1 MILSEKLAEQGYY
14 SCVIEEVYSTEPK
27 DRRILSAEGDIKAKM
42 IFPEFGM
49 YAPSHPIGMA
59 LQNVYG
65 YTYTG
70 KVAHD
75 DAPDSLA
82 LFAKRFLM
90 NGGIRL
96 AEISIF
102 SR

>member
-1 MILSEKLAEQGYY
+1 MAFSSSIQINSMYIPLIAVS
-14 SCVIEEVYSTEPK
+14 
-27 DRRILSAEGDIKAKM
+27 KM
-42 IFPEFGM
+42 IFPQFGM
-49 YAPSHPIGMA
+49 YAPSNHIGNAM
-59 LQNVYG
+59 QNVYG

-82 LFAKRFLM
+82 LYAKRFIM
-90 NGGIRL
+90 GGGVRL

>member
-1 MILSEKLAEQGYY
+1 M
-14 SCVIEEVYSTEPK
+14 
-27 DRRILSAEGDIKAKM
+27 SAEGDIKAQM
-42 IFPEFGM
+42 IFPQFGM
-49 YAPSHPIGMA
+49 YAPSNPIGNAM
-59 LQNVYG
+59 QNVYG

-82 LFAKRFLM
+82 LYAKRFLM
-90 NGGIRL
+90 KSGANL

-102 SR
+102 CR